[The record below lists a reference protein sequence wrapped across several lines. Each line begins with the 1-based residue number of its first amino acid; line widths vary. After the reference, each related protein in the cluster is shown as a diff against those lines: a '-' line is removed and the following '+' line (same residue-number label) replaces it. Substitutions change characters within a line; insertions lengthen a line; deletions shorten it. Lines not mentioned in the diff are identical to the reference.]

1 MRILLSF
8 LQDRIEQPHP
18 VPGYRFWEF
27 YIKNG
32 IDEAGMQYLE
42 VPGADWAEGLV
53 YAESSAELQR
63 WKDKTWQATINYIQ
77 NNLGKIDLFLCY
89 LYPKQIEE
97 NAIRQIQKL
106 GVPCVNFYCDN
117 VREFRSIPPEFKI
130 FDLMWVPEYE
140 ALPMYKMAGI
150 KHINLPMPIW
160 VEPKFRDALLAK
172 ELPGA
177 TFVGSKDILREQ
189 LLSEAVQKG
198 LDVRIGGSGW
208 VEKGKTA
215 TSTIQVRG
223 SLSQTL
229 LNQYRFVQQHGLK
242 GWAIRHSNRLQT
254 IPVADIPTNH
264 LFESPAFDEYTNITQ
279 NSTVTLGIN
288 RVPTYKRLNSNPL
301 TYSRLRD
308 IEAPMLGACY
318 LTEYTEGLPHLY
330 DLDKEIWC
338 YKNAD
343 ELVYKANELIKNKE
357 KRTGLRHN
365 GQQKS
370 LNEHNIPR
378 SLVLIK
384 KTIFG

>member
-8 LQDRIEQPHP
+8 LQDKTEQPHP

-27 YIKNG
+27 YLKNG
-32 IDEAGMQYLE
+32 IEEAGMQYLE
-42 VPGADWAEGLV
+42 VPHVDWAEGLV
-53 YAESSAELQR
+53 YAEGSVELQR

-77 NNLGKIDLFLCY
+77 NNPGTIDLFLCY

-106 GVPCVNFYCDN
+106 GIPCVNFYCDN
-117 VREFRSIPPEFKI
+117 IREFKTIPPQFKI
-130 FDLMWVPEYE
+130 FDLVWVPEYE
-140 ALPMYKMAGI
+140 ALPMYKTAGI

-160 VEPKFRDALLAK
+160 VQPKFRDALPVK

-177 TFVGSKDILREQ
+177 TFIGSKDVLREQ
-189 LLSEAVQKG
+189 LLSEAIQKG

-208 VEKGKTA
+208 VETGNTT
-215 TSTIQVRG
+215 TSEIAVRG

-242 GWAIRHSNRLQT
+242 GWAIRQSTRLRKAPIAA
-254 IPVADIPTNH
+254 IPGNH
-264 LFESPAFDEYTNITQ
+264 LFESPVFEAYISITQ
-279 NSTVTLGIN
+279 NSRVTLGIN
-288 RVPTYKRLNSNPL
+288 RVPTYKRPNGNPL

-343 ELVYKANELIKNKE
+343 ELVEKANDLLKSKE
-357 KRTGLRHN
+357 TRALLRHN
-365 GQQKS
+365 GQQKA
-370 LNEHNIPR
+370 LNDHSIPR
-378 SLVLIK
+378 SLALIK